1 MSDQF
6 KQNFLQTPIQTSTN
20 GRRMDK
26 LNFETLAADHTTR
39 LGLIVLQSDVT
50 IEDEF
55 RYFLEGLPVNLL
67 VNRIPFENEVTVETL
82 RKMQSH
88 LTKSMSLFP
97 IDAEFDSMGYGC
109 TSGAL
114 HIGDK
119 HIAELVSST
128 RPCKSIT
135 NPMQA
140 AIEAMRHIGAKRIAY
155 LAPYSKEVSQTMVD
169 MFEENSIE
177 VPVACTFDEKQDMI
191 VGRIAPSSI
200 QQACL
205 ELCAKEK
212 VDAVFVACTNMKCAH
227 IIPEIERQTGIVAT
241 SSNQALAWHMTK
253 LAGLNN
259 QINNKGRLFECK
271 A

>member
-1 MSDQF
+1 
-6 KQNFLQTPIQTSTN
+6 
-20 GRRMDK
+20 MDK
-26 LNFETLAADHTTR
+26 LSFETLAADHITR

-55 RYFLEGLPVNLL
+55 RYFFADLPVNLL

-82 RKMQSH
+82 RQMQSH

-97 IDAEFDSMGYGC
+97 LDAEFDSMGYGC

-114 HIGDK
+114 HIGDS
-119 HIAELVSST
+119 HIADLVTST
-128 RPCKSIT
+128 RPCKSVT

-169 MFEENSIE
+169 MFESSNIA
-177 VPVACTFDEKQDMI
+177 VPVARTFDEKQDMI

-200 QQACL
+200 QQACI
-205 ELCAKEK
+205 ELCAEEK

-227 IIPEIERQTGIVAT
+227 IIPEIERQTGVVAM
-241 SSNQALAWHMTK
+241 SSNQVLAWHMAK

-259 QINNKGRLFECK
+259 QINNKGRLFEWK
-271 A
+271 T